1 MIRIAIFGFG
11 AVGRG
16 VAEVLIEKR
25 DLLNGLIG
33 DYRVVA
39 VTDSKG
45 GIIDENGVDL
55 RRAIEIKKRN
65 GRLPEGVT
73 TLDVIES
80 VDFDVC
86 VEVTVTNIETG
97 EPGLTHIRECLR
109 RGIDVVT
116 SNKGPLVVA
125 YKELVRLAEKN
136 DAKLMFEAT
145 VGGAMPIIKL
155 VRNDLAGNEIY
166 SIKGI
171 LNGTCNYILSRM
183 EKERLTYEQ
192 ILAEAKELGIA
203 EADPTYDVEG
213 IDAAAKLVIL
223 ANSLMGMD
231 VKFDDVERVGITNIT
246 PNAFEIAMEKGYTI
260 RLIAEVDRIEEI
272 LRVSPR
278 LIPIQHP
285 LAIGGTLNAAL
296 IKTDTAG
303 DIVVVGRGAG
313 SKETASAIISDL
325 VELFRCR
332 GL

>member
-16 VAEVLIEKR
+16 VAEVLMSK
-25 DLLNGLIG
+25 G
-33 DYRVVA
+33 DWLRRVLGDFKVVA
-39 VTDSKG
+39 ITDSKG
-45 GIIDENGVDL
+45 GLVDEDGVNL
-55 RRAIEIKKRN
+55 KEAIEIKRKRK
-65 GRLPEGVT
+65 RLPEGVG

-86 VEVTVTNIETG
+86 VEVTVTNIEDG
-97 EPGLTHIRECLR
+97 EPGLTHIRECLK

-125 YKELVRLAEKN
+125 YRELSKLAEMN
-136 DAKLMFEAT
+136 GARLMFEAT
-145 VGGAMPIIKL
+145 VGGAMPIVKL

-166 SIKGI
+166 AIKGI

-183 EKERLTYEQ
+183 EKEKLSYDQ

-213 IDAAAKLVIL
+213 IDAAAKLVII
-223 ANSLMGMD
+223 ANALMGMD
-231 VKFDDVERVGITNIT
+231 VRFDDVERVGITKIT
-246 PNAFEIAMEKGYTI
+246 PEAFEVAMEKGYTI
-260 RLIAEVDRIEEI
+260 RLIAEVDKIEGV

-296 IKTDTAG
+296 IKTDLAG
-303 DIVVVGRGAG
+303 DVVVVGRGAG
-313 SKETASAIISDL
+313 SKETASAIVSDL

-332 GL
+332 

>member
-11 AVGRG
+11 SVGRG
-16 VAEVLIEKR
+16 VAEVLSEKR
-25 DLLNGLIG
+25 DVIRRIIG
-33 DYRVVA
+33 DFKVVA

-45 GIIDENGVDL
+45 GIVDENGVDL
-55 RRAIEIKKRN
+55 LKALELKRKRK
-65 GRLPEGVT
+65 RLPEGT
-73 TLDVIES
+73 TTIDVIES

-86 VEVTVTNIETG
+86 LELTVTNIENG
-97 EPGLTHIRECLR
+97 EPGLTHIRECLK
-109 RGIDVVT
+109 RGVHVVT

-125 YKELVRLAEKN
+125 YRELSRLAERTG
-136 DAKLMFEAT
+136 AKLMFEAT

-155 VRNDLAGNEIY
+155 VKNDLAGNEVY
-166 SIKGI
+166 AIKGI

-183 EKERLTYEQ
+183 EKERLSYDQ

-213 IDAAAKLVIL
+213 IDAAAKLVII
-223 ANSLMGMD
+223 ANALMDMNVG
-231 VKFDDVERVGITNIT
+231 FEDVERVGITKIT
-246 PNAFEIAMEKGYTI
+246 PEAFEVAMERGYTI
-260 RLIAEVDRIEEI
+260 RLIAEVDRVEGV

-296 IKTDTAG
+296 IKTDLAK
-303 DIVVVGRGAG
+303 DVVVVGRGAG
-313 SKETASAIISDL
+313 SRETASAVVSDL

-332 GL
+332 